1 MKFPSARDR
10 PSLACREECTTTVS
24 TNAAAR
30 YAGAVNRLNGIIP
43 GDLARQSI
51 FQLLTRIGFAA
62 RGMLYILIAVLVI
75 GTGRTEGLT
84 GALEYVG
91 DGVGRWML
99 FFAVGGMAA
108 YGLWRLSE
116 AAFAMESGHDGWKSR
131 RKRAASAGVALIY
144 FYLAYK
150 AARVLI
156 AGDAETASGAEQA
169 ETVLDLP
176 GGIVVLAA
184 VAIGIAIGAAFQLRK
199 AVTCS
204 FLEPLDAQ
212 AISTQVKWLGRIG
225 YGARAVI
232 ILIVGFLI
240 GRAAIDGRSDEV
252 GGMERALDLL
262 SGPWLYAVALGLLLF
277 GLFSLVE
284 ARHRRVRQPPA
295 DQLLRV

>member
-1 MKFPSARDR
+1 MN
-10 PSLACREECTTTVS
+10 L
-24 TNAAAR
+24 
-30 YAGAVNRLNGIIP
+30 LNGIIP

-51 FQLLTRIGFAA
+51 FQLMTRIGFAA
-62 RGMLYILIAVLVI
+62 RGLLYILIAVLVI

-91 DGVGRWML
+91 DGIGRWLL
-99 FFAVGGMAA
+99 FFVVAGMAA

-150 AARVLI
+150 AATVLI
-156 AGDAETASGAEQA
+156 AGDAETPSGAEHA
-169 ETVLDLP
+169 DTVLDLP
-176 GGIVVLAA
+176 GGILVLGM
-184 VAIGIAIGAAFQLRK
+184 VAIGLAIGAAVELRK
-199 AVTCS
+199 SVTCS
-204 FLEPLDAQ
+204 FMQPLDAE
-212 AISTQVKWLGRIG
+212 AISTQVKWLGRLG

-252 GGMERALDLL
+252 GGMERALDIL
-262 SGPWLYAVALGLLLF
+262 SGPSLYAVALGLLLF

-284 ARHRRVRQPPA
+284 ARHRRVREPPA
-295 DQLLRV
+295 DQLPKV